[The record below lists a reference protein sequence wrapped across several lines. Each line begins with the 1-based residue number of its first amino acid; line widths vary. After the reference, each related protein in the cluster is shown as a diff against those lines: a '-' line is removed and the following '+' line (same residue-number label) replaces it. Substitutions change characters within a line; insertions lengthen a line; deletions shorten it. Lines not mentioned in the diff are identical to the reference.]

1 MAEYIAGLYPAVMW
15 KEELMNDETGHLAE
29 TSKHNIEGMAQI
41 LLSAHG
47 KIPVERG
54 KLRKE
59 QLNKEKIELDD
70 LENSHLDFKRI
81 KIKIF
86 TAWRA
91 YSLEKTTYVIG
102 KSFANIS

>member
-1 MAEYIAGLYPAVMW
+1 ME
-15 KEELMNDETGHLAE
+15 KD
-29 TSKHNIEGMAQI
+29 
-41 LLSAHG
+41 
-47 KIPVERG
+47 

-70 LENSHLDFKRI
+70 LETSHLDFKRI

-86 TAWRA
+86 TAWRV

-102 KSFANIS
+102 KSFANTLERQQIRIFSQRKSSLKRLSI